1 MLRQWSPFH
10 RTDPTFVTLFQRAA
24 QLVVESAEALEILF
38 ALDHIDAGAFAR
50 LDDLEHRADLITHD
64 VLSRLER
71 GFRPPL
77 PVAETRRLIGE
88 IDSIIDATE
97 AAGELAV
104 LCGIGQATPV
114 ARSMTSV
121 IVKSAREVASLV
133 GFIDG
138 GTGSGYRPYVAR
150 LHEYEHEGDDLWTAG
165 YVALFSGDVA
175 PLEVIRWK
183 DLYEQLEAAI
193 DGCETVGRLIELALD
208 RSRS

>member
-1 MLRQWSPFH
+1 MLRQWIPFH
-10 RTDPTFVTLFQRAA
+10 RTDPTFVTLFQRAG

-38 ALDHIDAGAFAR
+38 ALDHIDAEAFAR
-50 LDDLEHRADLITHD
+50 LDDLEHRADVITHD
-64 VLSRLER
+64 VLARLER

-104 LCGIGQATPV
+104 LCDIGYATPV

-133 GFIDG
+133 GFIER
-138 GTGSGYRPYVAR
+138 GTGYRPYVAR

-165 YVALFSGDVA
+165 FAALFSGDLA
-175 PLEVIRWK
+175 PLDVIRWK
-183 DLYEQLEAAI
+183 DIYEQLEAAI

-208 RSRS
+208 RGR

>member
-1 MLRQWSPFH
+1 MLRQWIPFH
-10 RTDPTFVTLFQRAA
+10 RTDPTFVTLFQRAG

-38 ALDHIDAGAFAR
+38 ALDHIDAEAFAR
-50 LDDLEHRADLITHD
+50 LDDLEHRADVITHD
-64 VLSRLER
+64 VLARLER

-104 LCGIGQATPV
+104 LCDIGQATPV

-121 IVKSAREVASLV
+121 IVKSAREVVSLV
-133 GFIDG
+133 GFIERG
-138 GTGSGYRPYVAR
+138 SGSGYRPYVAR
-150 LHEYEHEGDDLWTAG
+150 LHEYENEGDELWMAG
-165 YVALFSGDVA
+165 YAALFSGDVVT
-175 PLEVIRWK
+175 LIVIRWK
-183 DLYEQLEAAI
+183 DIYEQLEAAI

-208 RSRS
+208 RGRS

>member
-1 MLRQWSPFH
+1 MLRQWIPFH
-10 RTDPTFVTLFQRAA
+10 RPDPTFITLFQRAG

-38 ALDHIDAGAFAR
+38 ALDHIDAEAFSR

-64 VLSRLER
+64 VLARLER
-71 GFRPPL
+71 GFRSPL

-104 LCGIGQATPV
+104 LCNIGQATPV

-133 GFIDG
+133 GFIG
-138 GTGSGYRPYVAR
+138 GGGYRPYVAR
-150 LHEYEHEGDDLWTAG
+150 LHEYEHEGDDLWMEA
-165 YVALFSGDVA
+165 YASLFSGDVA
-175 PLEVIRWK
+175 PLDVIRWK
-183 DLYEQLEAAI
+183 DIYEQLEAAI
-193 DGCETVGRLIELALD
+193 DGCESVGRVIQLTLD
-208 RSRS
+208 RERS